1 MNVRVYYS
9 RSLSDCFIPHCYNL
23 MLLMQPRL
31 CLRNEIVQILSHK
44 STSVAQNI
52 RLQHYVV
59 LKLFYDL
66 KVP

>member
-1 MNVRVYYS
+1 
-9 RSLSDCFIPHCYNL
+9 

-31 CLRNEIVQILSHK
+31 CLRNEIVQILSHI
-44 STSVAQNI
+44 STNVAQNI

-59 LKLFYDL
+59 LKLLYDL